1 MGIAL
6 PQLAPASE
14 DRVSGG
20 QVIKGALKFDDPGQ
34 TELRRTLGASTK
46 FTLSFWYK
54 PTALTGRDEFF
65 VTSASTGFY
74 LYRHSDGK
82 IKVNTNSSGIFI
94 GLGGI
99 EIQMH
104 FTM

>member
-46 FTLSFWYK
+46 FTLSFGINQ
-54 PTALTGRDEFF
+54 PHLLVEM
-65 VTSASTGFY
+65 
-74 LYRHSDGK
+74 
-82 IKVNTNSSGIFI
+82 NSLLLLLQLVFTFI
-94 GLGGI
+94 VIL
-99 EIQMH
+99 MVK
-104 FTM
+104 